1 MGQII
6 VGVIAVLALGW
17 WARAS
22 RQRTVPVPVCIAQ
35 DRSRQRS
42 RERR

>member
-6 VGVIAVLALGW
+6 AGVIAVLALGW
-17 WARAS
+17 WARAL
-22 RQRTVPVPVCIAQ
+22 RQRTVPVPVRIAQ
-35 DRSRQRS
+35 NRSRQRS